1 MLSYFFKRFRGGL
14 FWQDFNLG
22 LRLVELALVRSV
34 LPPVP
39 GVDRGCDGVDG
50 GLGLGDRDPVSVVDR
65 HAQELAFA
73 SGVADLQVPGVIS
86 GVGGD
91 QGRDDQKR
99 LES

>member
-1 MLSYFFKRFRGGL
+1 MATNHWKAALSRTDLFKDDRLQL
-14 FWQDFNLG
+14 F
-22 LRLVELALVRSV
+22 V

-65 HAQELAFA
+65 HAQELAFSA
-73 SGVADLQVPGVIS
+73 GVADLQVPGVIP

-91 QGRDDQKR
+91 QGRDDQKG
-99 LES
+99 LKS

>member
-39 GVDRGCDGVDG
+39 GVEGSRLHPCLVQLVMGV
-50 GLGLGDRDPVSVVDR
+50 V
-65 HAQELAFA
+65 
-73 SGVADLQVPGVIS
+73 
-86 GVGGD
+86 
-91 QGRDDQKR
+91 
-99 LES
+99 LESGHELFVDFANSFLQIETFVRHF